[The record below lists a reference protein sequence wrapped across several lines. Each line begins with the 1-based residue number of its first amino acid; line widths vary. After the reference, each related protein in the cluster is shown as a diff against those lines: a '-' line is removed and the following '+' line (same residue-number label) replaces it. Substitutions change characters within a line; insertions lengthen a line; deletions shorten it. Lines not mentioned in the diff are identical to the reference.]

1 MRYILWSGG
10 FDSTYLLC
18 KCARETDEDI
28 QPIYIIFPEAV
39 DRGSAVKEMEA
50 QDELLPLI
58 RIQNGIKAT
67 ILPPIRIKE
76 QDLPTRAGFEEAY
89 EKVQN
94 NEFLSRRYMYRALG
108 KLTDKFP
115 NLMVGIEA
123 PPDTVGRG
131 KGNTVNAL
139 SEHGIDILPDGTV
152 SLRNNGDVD
161 MYSVFKG
168 LQFCMINTTA
178 HEELEAFK
186 DWGYEELIPLCRT
199 CCTGLN
205 QACGVCA
212 ACKTKMECGED
223 FKRYMPRGYVNYQIK
238 EYIEQFSEL
247 EAYYFTLFVW
257 GGGRIRTGRFHVN
270 IGRCI
275 HDMFISS
282 ATAKK
287 YEAWFNALLDNYPNF
302 NKANRTDYGIE

>member
-1 MRYILWSGG
+1 MKYILWSGG

-18 KCARETDEDI
+18 KCARETNEEI

-39 DRGSAVKEMEA
+39 DRGSAAKEMEA

-58 RIQNGIKAT
+58 KIQNGIKAT

-76 QDLPTRAGFEEAY
+76 EDLPTRPDFEESY

-108 KLTDKFP
+108 RLTVKYP

-123 PPDTVGRG
+123 PPAATNRG
-131 KGNTVNAL
+131 SGMTVNAL
-139 SEHGIDILPDGTV
+139 SERGIDILQDGTV
-152 SLRNNGDVD
+152 SLRSGGDIN
-161 MYSVFKG
+161 MYNVFKG

-178 HEELEAFK
+178 NEELDALK
-186 DWGYEELIPLCRT
+186 NWGYEDLVPLCRT

-212 ACKTKMECGED
+212 ACKTKMECGEV
-223 FKRYMPRGYVNYQIK
+223 FKPYMPRGYVNYQIK
-238 EYIEQFSEL
+238 KYVSQFSEL

-257 GGGRIRTGRFHVN
+257 GRGTIRTGRFRVN

-282 ATAKK
+282 NTAKK

-302 NKANRTDYGIE
+302 DKVNRTEYGIE

>member
-1 MRYILWSGG
+1 MKYILWSGG

-18 KCARETDEDI
+18 KCARETNEEI

-39 DRGSAVKEMEA
+39 DRGSAAKEMEA

-58 RIQNGIKAT
+58 KIQNGIKAT

-76 QDLPTRAGFEEAY
+76 EDLPTRPDFEESY

-108 KLTDKFP
+108 RLTGEYP

-123 PPDTVGRG
+123 PPESVDRGR
-131 KGNTVNAL
+131 GNTVNAL

-152 SLRNNGDVD
+152 SLRTNGNVD
-161 MYSVFKG
+161 MYNVFKG

-178 HEELEAFK
+178 HEELESLK
-186 DWGYEELIPLCRT
+186 NWGYEELIPLCRT

-223 FKRYMPRGYVNYQIK
+223 FKRYMPRGYVNYKIK
-238 EYIEQFSEL
+238 EYVKQFSEL

-257 GGGRIRTGRFHVN
+257 GGGTIRTGRFRVN

-282 ATAKK
+282 NTAKK

-302 NKANRTDYGIE
+302 DKVNRTEYGIE

>member
-1 MRYILWSGG
+1 MKYILWSGG

-18 KCARETDEDI
+18 KCARETNEEI

-39 DRGSAVKEMEA
+39 DRGSAAKEMEA

-58 RIQNGIKAT
+58 KIQNGIKAT

-76 QDLPTRAGFEEAY
+76 EDLPIRPDFEESY

-108 KLTDKFP
+108 RLTVKYP

-123 PPDTVGRG
+123 PPAATNRG
-131 KGNTVNAL
+131 KGMTVNAL
-139 SEHGIDILPDGTV
+139 SERGIDILQDGTV
-152 SLRNNGDVD
+152 SLRSGGDIN
-161 MYSVFKG
+161 MYNVFKG

-178 HEELEAFK
+178 NEELDAFK
-186 DWGYEELIPLCRT
+186 NWGYEDLVPLCRT

-212 ACKTKMECGED
+212 ACKTKMECGEV
-223 FKRYMPRGYVNYQIK
+223 FKPYMPRGYVNYQIK
-238 EYIEQFSEL
+238 KYVSQFSEL

-257 GGGRIRTGRFHVN
+257 GGGTIRTGRFRVN

-282 ATAKK
+282 NTAKK

-302 NKANRTDYGIE
+302 DKVNRTEYGIE